1 MSRTVAT
8 ADAVVIGGG
17 IVGTSTAYHLTRM
30 GAKVTLL
37 ERGAIASGTSGAC
50 DGQILIADRHPGPEL
65 ELGKL
70 AVRRWKEL
78 AAELP
83 FDVEYEVNGS
93 TLIAEVEEDLGVL
106 AKLVKSL
113 QGESVAAE
121 LVEGPAIRE
130 LEPNLAE
137 DIPGLAFFPGHGQVQ
152 PQLASWAMAEAARLG
167 GADVRTYAP
176 VTGIEKDNEGKI
188 AAVLAGNDRIAT
200 PVVVNASGAW
210 SASIGEMVGVEVPVI
225 PRRGH
230 ILVSEPAP
238 AIIKHAAMGASY
250 TRTIDAEA
258 ASLQVATVI
267 EHTKSGPMLLGS
279 SREFIGFDGNEQ
291 LAAVTGIAAGAVRFF
306 PALAGVQ
313 IMRCYTGFR
322 PYTADHLPILGACE
336 AVPGFYLNTGHEGGG
351 ICMGPVSGMLVAQ
364 LIMGQTL
371 AIPMEPYNISRF
383 GTKA

>member
-1 MSRTVAT
+1 MSPGTTSV
-8 ADAVVIGGG
+8 DAVVVGGG
-17 IVGTSTAYHLTRM
+17 IVGTSTAYHLTKM

-70 AVRRWKEL
+70 AARRWKEL
-78 AAELP
+78 AQELP

-93 TLIAEVEEDLGVL
+93 TLIAEVEEDLEAL
-106 AKLVKSL
+106 KKLVENL
-113 QGESVAAE
+113 QSESVEAE
-121 LVEGPAIRE
+121 LVEGPAARD

-152 PQLASWAMAEAARLG
+152 PQLASWAMAEAARVG
-167 GADVRTYAP
+167 GADIRPYSP
-176 VTGIEKDNEGKI
+176 VTGIEKDEQGKI
-188 AAVLAGNDRIAT
+188 SGVVAGKERFST
-200 PVVVNASGAW
+200 PVVVCASGAW
-210 SASIGEMVGVEVPVI
+210 SSTIGEMVGVDVPVT

-238 AIIKHAAMGASY
+238 PIIKHAAMEASY

-258 ASLQVATVI
+258 SALLVACVI
-267 EHTKSGPMLLGS
+267 EHTKSGPMLFGS
-279 SREFIGFDGNEQ
+279 SREFIEFDPNEQ
-291 LAAVTGIAAGAVRFF
+291 MDAVTGIAARAVRFF

-313 IMRCYTGFR
+313 IIRCYTGFR

-364 LIMGQTL
+364 QVTGYET
-371 AIPMEPYNISRF
+371 AIPLEPYNIGRF
-383 GTKA
+383 GSS